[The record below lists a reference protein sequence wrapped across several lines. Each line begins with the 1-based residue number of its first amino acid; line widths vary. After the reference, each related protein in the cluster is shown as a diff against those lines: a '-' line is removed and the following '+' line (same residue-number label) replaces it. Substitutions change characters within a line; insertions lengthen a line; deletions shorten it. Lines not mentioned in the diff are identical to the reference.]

1 MRKRNCS
8 NLTLH
13 SITVIYETPW
23 HCAGRLS
30 LEGNAYSAD
39 VNGKVCIRSCP
50 CARAKRGDGGVQQVR
65 VWRGAIPDVLPVL
78 PGVRRGS
85 WRAGAAAGEHFRLG
99 SGV

>member
-1 MRKRNCS
+1 M
-8 NLTLH
+8 
-13 SITVIYETPW
+13 
-23 HCAGRLS
+23 
-30 LEGNAYSAD
+30 
-39 VNGKVCIRSCP
+39 
-50 CARAKRGDGGVQQVR
+50 QQVR